1 MVFNALQ
8 RPIEKTHQTIWDVSH
23 DYGRIEW
30 QLTLSIHKKLQ
41 RLSTKM
47 SLKKFIRLL
56 GGGVQ
61 KYYNELC
68 LVFELR
74 RVFARDI
81 CMEFVYMLTV
91 CWKSKGV

>member
-56 GGGVQ
+56 GGGGQNRFVHH
-61 KYYNELC
+61 KHY
-68 LVFELR
+68 
-74 RVFARDI
+74 AR
-81 CMEFVYMLTV
+81 YMFDFSVTHTSEIV
-91 CWKSKGV
+91 ISGW